1 MKADC
6 FRDMAFLSSIIGF
19 SSEHIL
25 GLIVG
30 AILIHLTRNYF
41 TPGVLS
47 VPGPFAAKLSNIWR
61 FLDVNRGRPD
71 ITLYKLHQKYGD
83 YVRLGPNVVSV
94 RNPDILRTIYGINKG
109 FRKVGKSIQSTI
121 DRS

>member
-1 MKADC
+1 
-6 FRDMAFLSSIIGF
+6 MAFLFSIIGF

-30 AILIHLTRNYF
+30 GILIHLTRNYF

-83 YVRLGPNVVSV
+83 YVRLGPSVVSV